1 MVQTRSQSKAA
12 NNLKKKKETLSG
24 EIIKL
29 LFDYA
34 DDASFIDK
42 QEYTKDEIYD
52 FSGGILLS
60 VFDKTSDTILVKYL
74 SYDHHNEP
82 IQTSL
87 ISINKI
93 LNTEYDYSRTK
104 YAY

>member
-1 MVQTRSQSKAA
+1 MVQTRSQSKAV
-12 NNLKKKKETLSG
+12 KRERETLSG